1 VVSPSIPLE
10 TSVYDKKTPKSSEAV
25 VESTPLS
32 EAALAVAFKK
42 ANEKKARL
50 AMLADSRRKKTAER
64 KAEWANIINNF
75 AKTDPQS
82 LISKTKSEILQKEK
96 DSTLERSKIQQ
107 NVNSMKT
114 VSLDSLSEKRNAAV
128 NDKSSAKQD
137 TCSSIEVQHSIIA
150 EPESYLNTGQEPKKP
165 KIALQSRTS
174 LALKSHQ
181 KPIVLKLV
189 RADEIPQNSNLI
201 EIRNVIQKQ
210 N

>member
-50 AMLADSRRKKTAER
+50 AMLADSRYMIFKTHFRDSIFVILFFRRKKTAER

-114 VSLDSLSEKRNAAV
+114 VSLDSLSEKR
-128 NDKSSAKQD
+128 
-137 TCSSIEVQHSIIA
+137 
-150 EPESYLNTGQEPKKP
+150 
-165 KIALQSRTS
+165 
-174 LALKSHQ
+174 
-181 KPIVLKLV
+181 
-189 RADEIPQNSNLI
+189 
-201 EIRNVIQKQ
+201 
-210 N
+210 